1 MVVWQLETITNR
13 LKGIQVLFP
22 CKSHHLWNKCSR
34 STTTVEKSHQKYPL
48 WESNPLASASQPQW
62 KLTTTLTRIAS
73 STETKINKL
82 MYLTI
87 ADCQPFNIF
96 YNLTGCRSN
105 SHCVMKKVYRRCYLH
120 FPWICDFLQIILS
133 DHSLAVS
140 SMMLS
145 FGYAHIYYK
154 GKIFIHFQIFVYSVI
169 NPLNARPIIYGRN
182 TPVKSSIAGDRC
194 FLAN

>member
-1 MVVWQLETITNR
+1 MQPVNYNSRKKSPKVSVVGIEPARFGIATSVETN
-13 LKGIQVLFP
+13 
-22 CKSHHLWNKCSR
+22 H
-34 STTTVEKSHQKYPL
+34 Y
-48 WESNPLASASQPQW
+48 
-62 KLTTTLTRIAS
+62 TRIAS

-154 GKIFIHFQIFVYSVI
+154 GKIFIHFQIFVYRYSVFKCVEWT
-169 NPLNARPIIYGRN
+169 GRA
-182 TPVKSSIAGDRC
+182 TDLLGRA
-194 FLAN
+194 FLI